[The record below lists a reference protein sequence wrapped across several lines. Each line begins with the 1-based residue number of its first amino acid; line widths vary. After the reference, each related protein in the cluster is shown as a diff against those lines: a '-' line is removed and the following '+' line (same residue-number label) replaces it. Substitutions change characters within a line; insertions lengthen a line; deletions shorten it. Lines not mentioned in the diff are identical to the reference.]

1 MRQQFPVSDW
11 KVPSKDG
18 SKISVDLGQSSL
30 LIKTD
35 GIAESNKMIYMK
47 VKIKSEDGKDRITT
61 GSVEISFASKSL
73 RISQICSMVTF

>member
-47 VKIKSEDGKDRITT
+47 VKIKSKGRITT